1 MEDLQLKEPLQQVH
15 PNLTIEDV
23 CSVAGKLEMV
33 MYPPGAGGDFF
44 CNLFAMAHKDTLRIM
59 VPESFDKNGK
69 RYHGD
74 IPSYWNKLPEFG
86 EEILRYKPPNY
97 IHSPIILLKTVE
109 ETMGW
114 FSKPYVYPETV
125 KHILYTSILN
135 YARGMR
141 IVPGQWS
148 DQGAI
153 PCTNEEW
160 VQQMKEQ
167 LGRIL
172 IISPT
177 HQNHWFSKELS
188 DPATRVWSTLNITPK
203 TEQGVGVCNLGHQ
216 VLFDRRRHNQDQW
229 DELEG
234 RGDRHFPFMDYM
246 VEKNFDEIIDFGL
259 MHYSKDLNI
268 PFMMR
273 ELQIYYKHRVGPL
286 LKRFNQGWETG
297 EGEMVTIRKDEAKKR
312 SDVQQYP
319 FNITVDNQK

>member
-1 MEDLQLKEPLQQVH
+1 MEDLQMKEALQAVQ

-23 CSVAGKLEMV
+23 CSVAGKLEIV

-44 CNLFAMAHKDTLRIM
+44 CCLFAMAHRDTLKIM

-74 IPSYWNKLPEFG
+74 VPSYWNRLPEFG
-86 EEILRYKPPNY
+86 EDILRYKPPNY

-114 FSKPYVYPETV
+114 FSPPYVYPETV

-141 IVPGQWS
+141 IDLTQ
-148 DQGAI
+148 Q
-153 PCTNEEW
+153 CTKEEW
-160 VQQMKEQ
+160 LQQMKEQ

-172 IISPT
+172 IITPT
-177 HQNHWFSKELS
+177 HQHYWHQAGLR
-188 DPATRVWSTLNITPK
+188 DPASRIWSTLNITPK
-203 TEQGVGVCNLGHQ
+203 TEKGIGVCNLGHQ
-216 VLFDRRRHNQDQW
+216 VLFDRRRHSQHQW
-229 DELEG
+229 DRLEG
-234 RGDRHFPFMDYM
+234 TGDKHFPFMDYM
-246 VEKNFDEIIDFGL
+246 VERNFDEIIDFGL
-259 MHYSKDLNI
+259 KHYSKDLNI

-297 EGEMVTIRKDEAKKR
+297 EGEMVTIRKDDAKKR
-312 SDVQQYP
+312 NDVQSYP
-319 FNITVDNQK
+319 FKINVDNQK